1 MAPRQRGIDACS
13 AQSNWQQAGD
23 ERRNHGGQGERDCE
37 REGDRSRPAP
47 GQQAG
52 ASGQSYETTDEEA
65 EYSRLMTVGW
75 TEEQKIES
83 DRES

>member
-1 MAPRQRGIDACS
+1 MPARLSPIGNRLATNVAI
-13 AQSNWQQAGD
+13 
-23 ERRNHGGQGERDCE
+23 RRSRERDCE
-37 REGDRSRPAP
+37 RKDDQSRPAP

-52 ASGQSYETTDEEA
+52 SSGQYYETTDEEA
-65 EYSRLMTVGW
+65 EYLRLMTVGW